1 MKIDSI
7 NRTNFGIKCLRT
19 EKWDKEV
26 YDTLMKSALV
36 KEIDAKYPDASASYF
51 LYKENNVVNQNSQ
64 YKLLFDLNLTKNKI
78 WNCWLKGNNEK
89 ILPKIL
95 LKKLQ
100 KLTLS
105 ETETNLRITA
115 RQFEQIKMDEDLKL
129 NPFKKFFKKFF

>member
-78 WNCWLKGNNEK
+78 WNCWLNGNNEK